1 MFVLEPMADPRWH
14 VDRFLPPTPVRVIVD
29 LRGEEVGREYT
40 AESIAAG
47 FEDLDPH
54 RFLETGV
61 FGAAQLKEMT
71 AAATTAAEEL
81 AAAVRAAAR
90 AAAETALG
98 EDIARLTAL
107 QRINDHVRPEEVAL
121 ARQQQEQ
128 TVKAVRESRLRLD
141 ALRLIVAGEMGAE

>member
-1 MFVLEPMADPRWH
+1 
-14 VDRFLPPTPVRVIVD
+14 
-29 LRGEEVGREYT
+29 
-40 AESIAAG
+40 
-47 FEDLDPH
+47 
-54 RFLETGV
+54 
-61 FGAAQLKEMT
+61 MT
-71 AAATTAAEEL
+71 AAATTAAEER
-81 AAAVRAAAR
+81 ATSVRAAAR